1 MSSQFLRRFFY
12 FMGVLHII
20 KNHVIILETKV
31 MIMEKYEVIRV
42 ESEGFNQWLKLKKLS
57 PHADKQEYKRV
68 HSEIGFFKVGDIISR
83 YVGFNGNAVAE
94 SYDLG
99 RYKIID
105 FCDYVPKNDYEI
117 EHFYTDLDF
126 CDRIRLK
133 LDVAQSLRSQGVR
146 PSLSAQRNLRTLL
159 SGAKIQEKVR

>member
-1 MSSQFLRRFFY
+1 
-12 FMGVLHII
+12 
-20 KNHVIILETKV
+20 
-31 MIMEKYEVIRV
+31 MEKYKVIRV
-42 ESEGFNQWLKLKKLS
+42 ENDGFSQWLMLKKLNS
-57 PHADKQEYKRV
+57 NAGKHTYKQVYNK
-68 HSEIGFFKVGDIISR
+68 SGFFNVGDVISR

-94 SYDLG
+94 SYNLG
-99 RYKIID
+99 RYKFID

-146 PSLSAQRNLRTLL
+146 PSLSAQKNLRTLL

>member
-1 MSSQFLRRFFY
+1 
-12 FMGVLHII
+12 MGVLHII

-159 SGAKIQEKVR
+159 SGAKIQERVR